1 MGSELIKLQHIAYT
15 SNALTCDKQTDLLNH
30 VFLAANSQTMAESK
44 FGRGISIR
52 KVGIN
57 LGFMSKA
64 EPSRNYWENP
74 GFTTVLLGNSGN
86 IG

>member
-1 MGSELIKLQHIAYT
+1 MGSELTKLQHTAYT
-15 SNALTCDKQTDLLNH
+15 SNALTCDKQMDLQNH
-30 VFLAANSQTMAESK
+30 VFSAANSQTMAESK
-44 FGRGISIR
+44 FGREISTS

-64 EPSRNYWENP
+64 EPSRNYWENL
-74 GFTTVLLGNSGN
+74 GFTRVLLGNSGN